1 MFYVLSLCKLW
12 LRLKL
17 GVEIMNFY
25 CRVFFFLENVYMV
38 MNIFISM
45 IIVFLFVLWKI
56 LKGGLIGSKIIKNY
70 MYFLGVWMGKLCYKM
85 FDSFDY

>member
-1 MFYVLSLCKLW
+1 
-12 LRLKL
+12 
-17 GVEIMNFY
+17 MNFY

-38 MNIFISM
+38 MNNFISM

-70 MYFLGVWMGKLCYKM
+70 MYFLGVWMGILCYKI

>member
-1 MFYVLSLCKLW
+1 
-12 LRLKL
+12 
-17 GVEIMNFY
+17 MNFF
-25 CRVFFFLENVYMV
+25 CRGFFFLENVYMV

-70 MYFLGVWMGKLCYKM
+70 MYFLGVWMGILCYKM